1 MFGCFITTRL
11 LTTLFAIVSCL
22 TVHQVRGFGIA
33 TPTTI
38 GVSNRLRARKQ
49 GVLFARGGKSGTKK
63 KKAKDGTIS
72 VNRLA
77 YRNYEVLEKMTAGIS
92 LLGTEVKSIRD
103 GKMNLRDGFVKPTK
117 EGQCSLHNVHIGQ
130 HTGVGG
136 YFHHDERRI
145 RPLLLNKNEARK
157 LAQKVDQKGMTVVPL
172 KAFFNER
179 NLVKIEIGLC
189 RGKNVRDKRDTIK
202 EREAKRET
210 NRIVKNF
217 RV

>member
-1 MFGCFITTRL
+1 
-11 LTTLFAIVSCL
+11 
-22 TVHQVRGFGIA
+22 
-33 TPTTI
+33 
-38 GVSNRLRARKQ
+38 
-49 GVLFARGGKSGTKK
+49 
-63 KKAKDGTIS
+63 
-72 VNRLA
+72 
-77 YRNYEVLEKMTAGIS
+77 MTAGIS
-92 LLGTEVKSIRD
+92 LIGTEVKSIRD

-117 EGQCSLHNVHIGQ
+117 EGQCYLHNVHIGQ
-130 HTGVGG
+130 HTGVGA
-136 YFHHDERRI
+136 YFRHDELRI

-157 LAQKVDQKGMTVVPL
+157 LAQKVEQKGMTVVPL

-217 RV
+217 RL